1 MVIISKYSNTVEY
14 NLKTTLD
21 ASGIS
26 KLQAEIRKTQDA
38 LRVLSAQELIGDKSA
53 SKAIQEI
60 EKLQRALTTSFN
72 SRVGMLDMNKFTA
85 ELTKSKTNLAGLQ
98 QEFAKA
104 GITGQTAFNQV
115 IGRLGKLDTGVK
127 STSKAVDK
135 IFNTIGN
142 TVRWGIVSSAFN
154 QMSNSIYKSVEYV
167 KELDDSLTQIMLVTD
182 YSRENMND
190 FAKNANEAAKNLG
203 STTTAMTNASLVFAQ
218 QGFNLDQSSQLA
230 ELSTKLAN
238 ASQQDTAT
246 TSDQI
251 TAYMNAYGLD
261 KDMNALHG
269 AMDAWAQ
276 VANVS
281 AADVAE
287 LAQASQ
293 KAAST
298 ANTVG
303 VSMDQLNGQ
312 IAAIESVTRE
322 APEQIG
328 NGLKTLYARF
338 SDLEAGETLE
348 DGVSLGKV
356 TSQLEK
362 YGVQVLDGEGQ
373 MRGVGDIMEDLM
385 EVWSSLD
392 QTQKAAVAQTVAGKY
407 QLSRFEALMN
417 RSDLYDEYKG
427 ASESAD
433 GTLDQMNEEFVDS
446 LEGRM
451 NKLQATFEGIFNS
464 MFETDDIYPFIDALT
479 AALELVDN
487 FVQSIGGGGQV
498 LLAFGNIA
506 TKVFSKQLAENIAN
520 TVQAYTDNTAVKAN
534 SKMAKQNLESLGL
547 KDVENQY
554 NKPIVDFATT
564 GMKYSNIMSDSQK
577 INFNDNLEKTVKLN
591 NEVIE
596 SEAQLK
602 EVAAAT
608 NLLYQDRLET
618 KQNMLSIEKDENG
631 NLSWK
636 IGEQLMPQFAAG
648 TALGMEDAKAYKNYD
663 LSDSLEGSV
672 NALVALSNQVESY
685 VSLQKQ
691 VDKDNTWSKVEHNI
705 DVTRESVKK
714 LCSVMTGLDDITA
727 VKDLDKEMEDA
738 SQEAKEMAQAIQ
750 KFMSVTDI
758 TSDKELDVNK
768 IKSAIEEVKNLAL
781 TEQKVIEGLGKGN
794 FIQNPEDLNRLLEIF
809 NKAKVAADEQ
819 NKIDAETQKGLELQ
833 AKLNNVINL
842 TSAVGDLAFAWTSF
856 QELGSLLAN
865 DDLSLGEKAIQLVT
879 NLTFTLPQL
888 IMGIHTLNTAV
899 KDTKAFSTFTTFLE
913 KIIAN
918 AMPAATGT
926 LAVGSAAGTAGA
938 AATGASTGVGLLSKA
953 LNLLKGSLGLVGL
966 AFIAFSAIAGT
977 VSFIVGQSKKDIENL
992 TSAANDAVEK
1002 MNNIQPN
1009 LNNFNNL
1016 YEGYKEGTVS
1026 SEQLEEAATSLN
1038 DVLGDQSAKV
1048 QAAVGNWDA
1057 YAASVNKAAQEQAL
1071 ANQSTMQANTW
1082 QKEKEF
1088 VEQPG
1093 FFGINSDH
1101 STSKNWNNDI
1111 LNKAWQNATSLSA
1124 GGKIGGGTDWGFAE
1138 DTSASQRI
1146 QDLENFD
1153 QAFQNAINEANNVL
1167 NNISDTASQEY
1178 QEAQDN
1184 LNSLQNSYNEFTA
1197 FKGQYSDTISAVQ
1210 EAYQE
1215 QADNLL
1221 AAHSNDQAYQY
1232 TGGTIAEYTEQIKA
1246 ALQADGIQ
1254 ASQQVIDA
1262 FVQGMMNADTESAQA
1277 LAAQA
1282 GMEDATEAFSSQMND
1297 KVSVS
1302 LQSDDSFR
1310 ESFESYGIDT
1320 SKYSEEISS
1329 ILTESVLNQ
1338 VKNSSLSAEDQAT
1351 LLSSLDWSQPIENI
1365 LAAVSQSIDSGDIS
1379 AAQNMA
1385 NPEDYGD
1392 QERRSRLTE
1401 GYGLDE
1407 STIDTYYDIQEA
1419 AYELGDAQDE
1429 LAEKSKDAAEKAE
1442 EVKDAYGEESDEF
1455 KEASKEAR
1463 KAERDLDAY
1472 NDTQEDLVDMALQSQ
1487 KGMEELS
1494 ETIEDN
1500 AKILRDGDKNSIE
1513 YAEAMDTTR
1522 QAVADLVNVSK
1533 EDISPEFIA
1542 ENLDDIEKAAYGDVE
1557 AIQRLR
1563 AAAANEIL
1571 LKINKTGNLTPENL
1585 DYLQQKALELSAMT
1599 IEPYATLDDAQ
1610 FIASLNNMIASG
1622 QITADQVQSYLNS
1635 IGYDP
1640 VITEE
1645 PGPEQP
1651 IMTIKG
1657 SSIDFDILGQRLGG
1671 ITIPDMTIMGQAS
1684 MPKIESI
1691 QSIGGGGHTPVSST
1705 ARGNRPSGGGRK
1717 GGGGGRGG
1725 GGKGGGG
1732 GKSYEPKENKD
1743 PIDNKVDRYEK
1754 VETQLGA
1761 IGADYE
1767 KINSEQERLTGDKL
1781 AKNLQK
1787 QNELLL
1793 HQIELYQEKLKI
1805 QQQEAEEVKN
1815 KLSSQFGITY
1825 DSEGFMTN
1833 YAKVHQQL
1841 IDEVN
1846 RIGNQYSGLGSEEAE
1861 KALDKQYEAAQKR
1874 LDTFEELYKRYD
1886 ELLSSDIK
1894 DTIQQIEDLK
1904 DSIED
1909 MRIEIFKTSVEA
1921 LDNIKEIKQELAE
1934 FNQSSKIWFDDDP
1947 FEKAKQSVLELG
1959 EFWDGA
1965 IDNADKYYDDLIAKE
1980 QEAANKAATE
1990 EGKKYHNDR
1999 IAKLQT
2005 AKANQG
2011 KGTLEEGGTGFFDM
2025 QFSNVMDMMKEIE
2038 QFEKTGSSTTFGE
2051 NSAAMYETAL
2061 DVLKQANSNLNDYK
2075 DKVLD
2080 LRDLIND
2087 MVDEILEKQEE
2098 RMQAYQDINDEL
2110 EHQIDLITMI
2120 HGEEAYDQLK
2130 QAYAAQLTNTKNQIS
2145 EMNQTLAAN
2154 KELLAQMEAAGD
2166 TSSDAYKALKDN
2178 IADTQKELN
2187 SLVQSSIEN
2196 IRKQQELTVKSI
2208 TDSWVKDAL
2217 GTDLDW
2223 MQTEWELINRNADYY
2238 LDDVNKA
2245 YNIQKLQGKYL
2256 ELLDQSNDLGI
2267 QNQITAQMK
2276 EQLKYLREKKNLSEY
2291 DVQYANAQLDILQ
2304 KRIALEEAQRNK
2316 SQMKLRR
2323 DSQGNYSY
2331 VYTTNEGD
2339 VANAQSGLLDAQNNA
2354 YNLSKEQMQQ
2364 TQADSLSALS
2374 DAKSLIDSIWT
2385 NANLSL
2391 EEKKKRTET
2400 IIGSLK
2406 EYLAATSEQLG
2417 VSEQNIINDFLG
2429 MCEALTDENKTG
2441 LQETYEEIINGN
2453 KDAFDKIDERW
2464 STSLTDWLQSLDKF
2478 NQDTT
2483 DKFDSLYGEMEDYES
2498 QIDDIGDLVGQNFD
2512 DMTGSIQGTLDKTEE
2527 LRTSTQGFISDLQK
2541 MSGAVA
2547 DAEKSM
2553 AYYRDK
2559 ITEANNEMSMYQQK
2573 VNELGSK
2580 LEQAEREKADM
2591 RAEIQKM
2598 QDAEAARQQAANG
2611 GGGGGGG
2618 ANGQANSAM
2627 AWGIAQAIWT
2637 YGGKSGWGNNPIRST
2652 KLKKAYG
2659 DAFAREVQSII
2670 NANARSGKL
2679 VNYDSMKY
2687 SSYSLIGYDTGGYT
2701 GTWGDKTFDDKNGKL
2716 AVLHQKELILNA
2728 TDTENILATV
2738 SAVRDLV
2745 AGLKTQALNSLSIT
2759 SAIGGMATKET
2770 AQDVNQNV
2778 HITAEFPN
2786 VSSSSEIENALLNLN
2801 ERAIQYA
2808 FKNN

>member
-14 NLKTTLD
+14 NLRTTLD

-53 SKAIQEI
+53 TKAIQEI
-60 EKLQRALTTSFN
+60 QKLQQALTKSFN

-85 ELTKSKTNLAGLQ
+85 ELAKSKTNLAGLQ

-104 GITGQTAFNQV
+104 GLTGQTAFNQV
-115 IGRLGKLDTGVK
+115 LGRLGKLDTGVK
-127 STSKAVDK
+127 STSKAMDK
-135 IFNTIGN
+135 MFNTISN
-142 TVRWGIVSSAFN
+142 TVRWGLVSSTFN
-154 QMSNSIYKSVEYV
+154 QMTNSVYKSVEYV

-190 FAKNANEAAKNLG
+190 FAKSANEAAKSLG
-203 STTTAMTNASLVFAQ
+203 STTTAMTQGALVFAQ
-218 QGFNLDQSSQLA
+218 QGFNLDQSQQLA

-238 ASQQDTAT
+238 ASQQDTAA

-261 KDMNALHG
+261 KDINALRG

-348 DGVSLGKV
+348 DGISLGKV
-356 TSQLEK
+356 TAQLEK

-417 RSDLYDEYKG
+417 RSDLYEEYKG
-427 ASESAD
+427 ASETAD

-451 NKLQATFEGIFNS
+451 NKIQASFEGIFNS
-464 MFETDDIYPFIDALT
+464 LFQTDDIYPFLDALN

-498 LLAFGNIA
+498 LLGFGNIA

-520 TVQAYTDNTAVKAN
+520 TYQAYTDNKAVKAN
-534 SKMAKQNLESLGL
+534 SKMAKSNLESLGL

-564 GMKYSNIMSDSQK
+564 GMKYSNIMSDNQK
-577 INFNDNLEKTVKLN
+577 KNFNENLEKTVKLN
-591 NEVIE
+591 NEVLE
-596 SEAQLK
+596 SEAKIK
-602 EVAAAT
+602 EAAAAT
-608 NLLYQDRLET
+608 NLLYQERLGT
-618 KQNMLSIEKDENG
+618 KEDLVSVDKDEEG
-631 NLSWK
+631 NLSWN
-636 IGEQLMPQFAAG
+636 ISDQLMAQFATG
-648 TALGMEDAKAYKNYD
+648 DALGLEDAKAYSNFS
-663 LSDSLEGSV
+663 LSDKLEGSV
-672 NALVALSNQVESY
+672 TALSNLSNAIEAYDQIEDRA
-685 VSLQKQ
+685 L
-691 VDKDNTWSKVEHNI
+691 KDNSWGKVENSIDTVRKSIKKLFTEMSGLDNI
-705 DVTRESVKK
+705 DAIENIEEDMKDASKEAQEMARAIKK
-714 LCSVMTGLDDITA
+714 LLS
-727 VKDLDKEMEDA
+727 E
-738 SQEAKEMAQAIQ
+738 
-750 KFMSVTDI
+750 TDI
-758 TSDKELDVNK
+758 TKDSELDVNK
-768 IKSAIEEVKNLAL
+768 IKSVIEEVRTLAL
-781 TEQKVIEGLGKGN
+781 AEQKAMEGMKSGN
-794 FIQNPEDLNRLLEIF
+794 FIAKPEDLNAFLEMF
-809 NKAKVAADEQ
+809 NKYKMAADEQ
-819 NKIDAETQKGLELQ
+819 KRINEETEKGLDVQ
-833 AKLNNVINL
+833 GRLNNVIQL
-842 TSAVGDLAFAWTSF
+842 GSAIGDLAFAWNSF
-856 QELGSLLAN
+856 QELGSLFEN
-865 DDLSLGEKAIQLVT
+865 DDLNEGEKIIQIIT
-879 NLTFTLPQL
+879 NLSFTLPQL
-888 IMGIHTLNTAV
+888 AMGIDTLNTAV
-899 KDTKAFSTFTTFLE
+899 KGTKAFSTFTTYLE
-913 KIIAN
+913 KVIAN

-926 LAVGSAAGTAGA
+926 LAVGSATGAAGA
-938 AATGASTGVGLLSKA
+938 AAAGASAGVGMLSKA
-953 LNLLKGSLGLVGL
+953 LELLKGTLGPVGL

-977 VSFIVGQSKKDIENL
+977 ISFVVGQSKKEIENL
-992 TSAANDAVEK
+992 AAAASEATEQ
-1002 MNNIQPN
+1002 MNGIQSN
-1009 LNNFNNL
+1009 LGNFNNL

-1026 SEQLEEAATSLN
+1026 SDQLKEAATALN
-1038 DVLGDQSAKV
+1038 EVLDDQSAKAL
-1048 QAAVGNWDA
+1048 AAAGNWNA
-1057 YAASVNKAAQEQAL
+1057 YATSVNNAAKEKALNNDATLTAQ
-1071 ANQSTMQANTW
+1071 TW

-1088 VEQPG
+1088 AERPG
-1093 FFGINSDH
+1093 FWGTNASH
-1101 STSKNWNNDI
+1101 SETLDWQG
-1111 LNKAWQNATSLSA
+1111 NKAMEYAWNEASSISNVA
-1124 GGKIGGGTDWGFAE
+1124 GKFGFVDESNTA
-1138 DTSASQRI
+1138 DRVR
-1146 QDLENFD
+1146 DLENLIVAVEEQLDSATGAEKEFLEERLANLQTLQRD
-1153 QAFQNAINEANNVL
+1153 NAEAISEVKTAAQNEADNKLIAYGSDAEFQYQEGESLDQYKQRLMETGKFSSELAMEAFVDGM
-1167 NNISDTASQEY
+1167 ISGNFESSESLAKQAAEEKTNEVFSSNFSTKTSATL
-1178 QEAQDN
+1178 EAQDDN
-1184 LNSLQNSYNEFTA
+1184 PNGLYQTLENAGVDTTKYRDQISDALTQTVLKQVSESGLSPEDQQTLLNSIDWSMPIEDILGNITRAVETGDISNA
-1197 FKGQYSDTISAVQ
+1197 FVSSATVEQDDTG
-1210 EAYQE
+1210 E
-1215 QADNLL
+1215 D
-1221 AAHSNDQAYQY
+1221 
-1232 TGGTIAEYTEQIKA
+1232 A
-1246 ALQADGIQ
+1246 ALQKYNVD
-1254 ASQQVIDA
+1254 SNLVDTY
-1262 FVQGMMNADTESAQA
+1262 TESVVATTDLSNAQKE
-1277 LAAQA
+1277 LQA
-1282 GMEDATEAFSSQMND
+1282 NVEATEKQFGANSDEAKQARKELEAFDENTKDLGKDLIRTQKGLDTLS
-1297 KVSVS
+1297 
-1302 LQSDDSFR
+1302 
-1310 ESFESYGIDT
+1310 ESFE
-1320 SKYSEEISS
+1320 
-1329 ILTESVLNQ
+1329 
-1338 VKNSSLSAEDQAT
+1338 
-1351 LLSSLDWSQPIENI
+1351 EN
-1365 LAAVSQSIDSGDIS
+1365 
-1379 AAQNMA
+1379 
-1385 NPEDYGD
+1385 
-1392 QERRSRLTE
+1392 
-1401 GYGLDE
+1401 
-1407 STIDTYYDIQEA
+1407 YDI
-1419 AYELGDAQDE
+1419 L
-1429 LAEKSKDAAEKAE
+1429 K
-1442 EVKDAYGEESDEF
+1442 
-1455 KEASKEAR
+1455 
-1463 KAERDLDAY
+1463 
-1472 NDTQEDLVDMALQSQ
+1472 N
-1487 KGMEELS
+1487 
-1494 ETIEDN
+1494 
-1500 AKILRDGDKNSIE
+1500 GDKTTLE
-1513 YAEAMDTTR
+1513 YAEALSETKETM
-1522 QAVADLVNVSK
+1522 ADILNVST
-1533 EDISPEFIA
+1533 EDISNGFI
-1542 ENLDDIEKAAYGDVE
+1542 EQNLDSIKALSEGSMDALNDLQKAFGQQY
-1557 AIQRLR
+1557 
-1563 AAAANEIL
+1563 IL
-1571 LKINKTGNLTPENL
+1571 DLNTSGNLTTENL
-1585 DYLQQKALELSAMT
+1585 EILQSHLDNLNLTDIEVGASVNDQAFIDDLNRMLENGEMT
-1599 IEPYATLDDAQ
+1599 QEQVNTLLNGIGVEPHYTTEQHETTLFDTAGM
-1610 FIASLNNMIASG
+1610 SVSG
-1622 QITADQVQSYLNS
+1622 EIFGIPYNFDLPPFKISGMVDVPQIKPADS
-1635 IGYDP
+1635 P
-1640 VITEE
+1640 
-1645 PGPEQP
+1645 
-1651 IMTIKG
+1651 
-1657 SSIDFDILGQRLGG
+1657 
-1671 ITIPDMTIMGQAS
+1671 
-1684 MPKIESI
+1684 
-1691 QSIGGGGHTPVSST
+1691 GGGLTRKASPSAGKSGVS
-1705 ARGNRPSGGGRK
+1705 APKGK
-1717 GGGGGRGG
+1717 GGGGK
-1725 GGKGGGG
+1725 GKGGGG
-1732 GKSYEPKENKD
+1732 GKGYEPKENKD
-1743 PIDNKVDRYEK
+1743 PIDNEIDRYEK
-1754 VETQLGA
+1754 VNAQLDA
-1761 IGADYE
+1761 IGADYD
-1767 KINSEQERLTGDKL
+1767 KINKEQERLTGDKL
-1781 AKNLQK
+1781 AKNLQE
-1787 QNELLL
+1787 QNKLLL
-1793 HQIELYQEKLKI
+1793 RQIELYQEKLKI

-1846 RIGNQYSGLGSEEAE
+1846 RIGNQYSSVGSEEAE
-1861 KALDKQYEAAQKR
+1861 EALDKQYEAAQKR
-1874 LDTFEELYKRYD
+1874 LETFEELYQRYD
-1886 ELLSSDIK
+1886 ELLSSDLK

-1965 IDNADKYYDDLIAKE
+1965 IDNVDKYYDELIAKE
-1980 QEAANKAATE
+1980 QEAANKASTA

-1999 IAKLQT
+1999 IAKLQA
-2005 AKANQG
+2005 AKANQD
-2011 KGTLEEGGTGFFDM
+2011 KGTLDEAGTGYFDM
-2025 QFSNVMDMMKEIE
+2025 QFSSVLDMMKEIE
-2038 QFEKTGSSTTFGE
+2038 QFEKTGSSTIFGE

-2061 DVLKQANSNLNDYK
+2061 EVLKQANSNLNDYK
-2075 DKVLD
+2075 DKVLE
-2080 LRDLIND
+2080 LRDLIGD

-2120 HGEEAYDQLK
+2120 HGEEAYEQLK

-2166 TSSDAYKALKDN
+2166 TSSDAYKALKEN
-2178 IADTQKELN
+2178 IADAQKELN

-2196 IRKQQELTVKSI
+2196 IRKQQELAVKSI
-2208 TDSWVKDAL
+2208 TDAWVKDAL

-2267 QNQITAQMK
+2267 QNQITEQMK
-2276 EQLKYLREKKNLSEY
+2276 QQLEYLREKKNLSEY
-2291 DVQYANAQLDILQ
+2291 DVQYANAQLEILQ

-2331 VYTTNEGD
+2331 VYTANEGD

-2354 YNLSKEQMQQ
+2354 YNLSKEQMKQ
-2364 TQADSLSALS
+2364 TQADSLSALA

-2441 LQETYEEIINGN
+2441 LQETYEEIVNGN
-2453 KDAFDKIDERW
+2453 KDAFDKIDDRW
-2464 STSLTDWLQSLDKF
+2464 STSLTGWLQSLDKF

-2483 DKFDSLYGEMEDYES
+2483 DKFESLYDEMEDYES

-2527 LRTSTQGFISDLQK
+2527 LRSSTQGFISDLQK

-2547 DAEKSM
+2547 QAEKDM

-2559 ITEANNEMSMYQQK
+2559 INDANNEMSMYQQK

-2580 LEQAEREKADM
+2580 LEQAEREKANLKN
-2591 RAEIQKM
+2591 EIQKM
-2598 QDAEAARQQAANG
+2598 QDAEDARNQAANG
-2611 GGGGGGG
+2611 GAGGGGGGNGGG
-2618 ANGQANSAM
+2618 ANGQANSAT

-2637 YGGKSGWGNNPIRST
+2637 YGGKSGWGNDPIRST
-2652 KLKKAYG
+2652 KLKNAYG
-2659 DAFAREVQSII
+2659 AAFAREVQNII
-2670 NANARSGKL
+2670 NQNARSGKL

-2687 SSYSLIGYDTGGYT
+2687 SSYNLIGYDTGGYT
-2701 GTWGDKTFDDKNGKL
+2701 GTWNDNTFDNKNGKL
-2716 AVLHQKELILNA
+2716 AVLHQKELVLNA
-2728 TDTENILATV
+2728 ADTQNILATV

-2745 AGLKTQALNSLSIT
+2745 AGLKNQALSSLPLI
-2759 SAIGGMATKET
+2759 SALGGARMNT